1 MRNASSHERIA
12 ALRQLRQQQIESGA
26 AAAGPDA
33 EGEEQSRR
41 ARLTGR
47 LRDAFRIRTRP
58 MPEPATADASEPA
71 TEPATEPA
79 RTRGI
84 EETL

>member
-12 ALRQLRQQQIESGA
+12 ALRQLRQQQEESGVTT
-26 AAAGPDA
+26 AGPEAD
-33 EGEEQSRR
+33 GEEQSRR

-58 MPEPATADASEPA
+58 MPEPATADVPEPS
-71 TEPATEPA
+71 TVPA
-79 RTRGI
+79 RTQGM

>member
-12 ALRQLRQQQIESGA
+12 ALRQLRQQQEESGA
-26 AAAGPDA
+26 NTAGPEA

-58 MPEPATADASEPA
+58 MPEPATAGVPVPPNA
-71 TEPATEPA
+71 PA
-79 RTRGI
+79 RTPGM